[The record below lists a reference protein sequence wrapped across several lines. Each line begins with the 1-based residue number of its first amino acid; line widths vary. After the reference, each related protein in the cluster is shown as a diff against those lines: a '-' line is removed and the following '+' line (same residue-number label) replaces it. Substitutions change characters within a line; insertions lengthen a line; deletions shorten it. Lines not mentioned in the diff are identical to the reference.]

1 MVAEQNRN
9 EREQAI
15 EKQRMELEKQN
26 AELEREFNR
35 ELHQNKLDEINLE
48 YDRKEALEI
57 VKQTILSMGFNE
69 DKDLDKD
76 GTPDVLEVAKHGL
89 NAQIQMSKQALEEA
103 KFQHQLEK
111 DAKELE
117 QKDEKLKIDKQK
129 LNSKNSSK

>member
-1 MVAEQNRN
+1 M
-9 EREQAI
+9 
-15 EKQRMELEKQN
+15 LEKQN

-48 YDRKEALEI
+48 YDRKEDLEI